1 MKKLALSLA
10 GLLVLA
16 GCTPQVDDDVI
27 NQMENAVREGLA
39 EQGTVKQVEL
49 NRENENRMTGYA
61 LVEPRNAPGTE
72 LRFSCTA
79 DREGDTGSRFN
90 WRCTP
95 PSQQQQAASE
105 GAGAE
110 ASGDKD
116 PQAAV
121 PADTGGG
128 DGPGRI
134 ALAGRWTD
142 TGDCSN
148 VTLLGEDGVFIAP
161 NGARGNWDLQGS
173 QLTLSGPGGSVSW
186 AVFLEDPNTLV
197 LTSPDG
203 SRSQSTRC

>member
-1 MKKLALSLA
+1 MKKFALSLA

-116 PQAAV
+116 PQAAA

-128 DGPGRI
+128 AGPGRM
-134 ALAGRWTD
+134 ALVGRWTD
-142 TGDCSN
+142 VGDCSN

-161 NGARGNWDLQGS
+161 NGNRGNWALQGS

-186 AVFLEDPNTLV
+186 AVFLQDPNTLV